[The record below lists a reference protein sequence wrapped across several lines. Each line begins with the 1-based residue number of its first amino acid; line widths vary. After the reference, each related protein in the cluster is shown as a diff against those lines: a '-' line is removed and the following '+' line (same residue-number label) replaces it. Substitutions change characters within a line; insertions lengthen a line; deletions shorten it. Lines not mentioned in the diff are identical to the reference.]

1 MNQDLCMTTI
11 EEKNIKITRQLK
23 LYGQQMS
30 ECATKSPVRQK
41 MISHSYTQRIWFSL
55 ICKYIK

>member
-1 MNQDLCMTTI
+1 MTTI

-41 MISHSYTQRIWFSL
+41 MISHSYTQRIWFDL
-55 ICKYIK
+55 ICKYI